1 MAKKNTTDIQK
12 SKGLFAEAMVRL
24 RRNKG
29 AMIGL
34 AIFVLIVLVAL
45 LSPVFFDYE
54 KDVIRQDYSQVKLHP
69 SSDHI
74 FGTDEY
80 GRDIL
85 ARVCWGSRASLSI
98 AAIVTVIA
106 LSIGAVLGSLAGYYG
121 GKIDMIIMRIMDIF
135 MAIPGMLLAICIV
148 AALGQGTGKLITAL
162 TISSVPSFS
171 RIVRGAVL
179 TVRNSEYVRAAT
191 AIGSKDMHIIF
202 SHVVPNGLAPI
213 IVQTTLRFATII
225 LSIAG
230 LSFIGLGIQPPQP
243 EWGSMLAGARTYIRD
258 YSYMCAFPGLA
269 IMITILSLNLLG
281 DGLRDALDPRL
292 K

>member
-1 MAKKNTTDIQK
+1 MAKKNPDIKK

-34 AIFVLIVLVAL
+34 SIFLIIVLIAL

-54 KDVIRQDYSQVKLHP
+54 QDVIKQDYSQVKLAP
-69 SSDHI
+69 CADHV
-74 FGTDEY
+74 FGTDEF

-85 ARVCWGSRASLSI
+85 ARVCWGSRASLAI

-106 LSIGAVLGSLAGYYG
+106 LSLGAVLGSLAGYYG
-121 GKIDMIIMRIMDIF
+121 GKVDMVIMRIMDVF

-148 AALGQGTGKLITAL
+148 AALGPGTEKLCIAL
-162 TISSVPSFS
+162 TISSIPSFS

-202 SHVVPNGLAPI
+202 SHVLPNGLAPI

-230 LSFIGLGIQPPQP
+230 LSFIGLGIQAPQP
-243 EWGSMLAGARTYIRD
+243 EWGSMLANARSFIRD

>member
-1 MAKKNTTDIQK
+1 MAKNTEKVKK
-12 SKGLFAEAMVRL
+12 SKGQFAEAWVRL

-34 AIFVLIVLVAL
+34 SIFMIIVLIAL

-54 KDVIRQDYSQVKLHP
+54 KDVILQDYSSVKQAP
-69 SSDHI
+69 SAEHF
-74 FGTDEY
+74 FGTDEF

-98 AAIVTVIA
+98 GAIVTVIA
-106 LSIGAVLGSLAGYYG
+106 LTIGAILGSLAGYYG
-121 GKIDMIIMRIMDIF
+121 GKVDMIIMRIMDIF

-148 AALGQGTGKLITAL
+148 AALGAGTEKLVIAL

-191 AIGSKDMHIIF
+191 AIGSKDKHIIF
-202 SHVVPNGLAPI
+202 SHVLPNGLAPI
-213 IVQTTLRFATII
+213 IVQTTLRFATVI

-243 EWGSMLAGARTYIRD
+243 EWGSMLANARSFIRD

>member
-1 MAKKNTTDIQK
+1 MAKNTEKVKK
-12 SKGLFAEAMVRL
+12 SKGQFAEAWVRL

-34 AIFVLIVLVAL
+34 GIFLLIVMIAI

-54 KDVIRQDYSQVKLHP
+54 NDVIKQDYSSVKLPP
-69 SSDHI
+69 SSEHI
-74 FGTDEY
+74 FGTDEF
-80 GRDIL
+80 GRSIL

-121 GKIDMIIMRIMDIF
+121 GKVDMIIMRIMDIF

-148 AALGQGTGKLITAL
+148 AALGTGTEKLVIAL

-191 AIGSKDMHIIF
+191 AIGSRDMHIIF

-213 IVQTTLRFATII
+213 IVQTTLRFATVI

-230 LSFIGLGIQPPQP
+230 LSFIGLGIQAPQP
-243 EWGSMLAGARTYIRD
+243 EWGSMLANARTFIRD
-258 YSYMCAFPGLA
+258 SSYMCAFPGLA